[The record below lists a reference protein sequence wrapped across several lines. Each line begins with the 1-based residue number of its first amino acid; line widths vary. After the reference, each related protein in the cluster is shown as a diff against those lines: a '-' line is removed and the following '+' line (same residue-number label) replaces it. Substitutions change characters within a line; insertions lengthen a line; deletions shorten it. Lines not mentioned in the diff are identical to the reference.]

1 MLAYLRGGAIRGLG
15 FRARRRNAGRRTY
28 TSFFHP
34 EKGPSSGPPT
44 GSKENI
50 LRREPSRR
58 SSSFHRDIENATAT
72 SGSHYE
78 DDDQWETIDVCDPR
92 GENVQ
97 RDEGEWLEGWRRGK
111 ERMMS
116 MYEPPER
123 LRFNPN
129 LPLPPITVRS
139 LLERRD

>member
-1 MLAYLRGGAIRGLG
+1 MLRGLG
-15 FRARRRNAGRRTY
+15 FKVRRGNTGRKTY
-28 TSFFHP
+28 TAFFNP
-34 EKGPSSGPPT
+34 NKTSSMAPPT
-44 GSKENI
+44 GSKENM

-58 SSSFHRDIENATAT
+58 SDDCTRDLENATAS

-78 DDDQWETIDVCDPR
+78 DDDMWETIDVNDPR

-97 RDEGEWLEGWRRGK
+97 QDEGEWIEGWRREK

-116 MYEPPER
+116 TIEPPER

-139 LLERRD
+139 LLERRG